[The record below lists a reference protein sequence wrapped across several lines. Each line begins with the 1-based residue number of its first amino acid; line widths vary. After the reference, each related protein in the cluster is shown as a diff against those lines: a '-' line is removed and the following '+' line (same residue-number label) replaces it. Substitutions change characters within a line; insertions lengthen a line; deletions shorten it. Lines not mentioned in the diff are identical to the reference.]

1 MTCREF
7 ISKVE
12 GLTLAELSSADA
24 ELLTHQGGCASCGA
38 LLREKHA
45 LAGAMRVLRSST
57 NTLEAPAVVEQNVL
71 RAFRHSAAVHPTA
84 TRRVPVLRWSDLLGW
99 KGYAAAAAVVAI
111 CLGLGLWFAQRSEKT
126 SQQPTA
132 RTEQPAPP
140 KVNQTEDSPQL
151 PVQASTSNAIKSNSG
166 TSAAASQGASVTTA
180 SLTQSEQAQGYTPL
194 MLCDP
199 ISCSGDAEVVRMEL
213 PATAADGSAGTQMA
227 DVIVGD
233 DGLVRAIRIVQ
244 QQ

>member
-84 TRRVPVLRWSDLLGW
+84 TRRVPVLRWSDLFGW
-99 KGYAAAAAVVAI
+99 KGYATAAAVVAI
-111 CLGLGLWFAQRSEKT
+111 CLGLGLWFAQRSQGT
-126 SQQPTA
+126 SQQSRA
-132 RTEQPAPP
+132 KTEQPAQPD
-140 KVNQTEDSPQL
+140 VRQNADTPQL
-151 PVQASTSNAIKSNSG
+151 PVQASLSNSNKSKSE
-166 TSAAASQGASVTTA
+166 THAAASQHAPVATA
-180 SLTQSEQAQGYTPL
+180 SLVQSEQAQGYTPL